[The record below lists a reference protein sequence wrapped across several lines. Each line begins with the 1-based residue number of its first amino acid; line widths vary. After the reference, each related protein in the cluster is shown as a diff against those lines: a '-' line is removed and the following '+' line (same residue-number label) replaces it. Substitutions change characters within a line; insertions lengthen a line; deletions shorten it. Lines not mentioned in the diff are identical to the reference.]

1 MPSTAVASRQ
11 NSWKRVAHKYRKK
24 DATKS
29 LEREKAKMQRENER
43 RMRKSS
49 KK

>member
-11 NSWKRVAHKYRKK
+11 NSWKRKAHLYRKK
-24 DATKS
+24 DAEKS
-29 LEREKAKMQRENER
+29 LERERAKVQRENER
-43 RMRKSS
+43 RQRG